1 MHANFLIW
9 GAGHSRPYQ
18 RKSTL
23 CAEYWSRVPLLETA
37 KRHNQVVKWEQRP
50 YLEKKSKKNGT
61 LVAQLAGVFNIIC
74 FILTK
79 PSSPERVRVAIES
92 YKRWIPAFSYLQSFP
107 SAMLFTKISSALVLF
122 TLSATACTNASDCD
136 IGCSS
141 DTGFTVTTCR
151 Q

>member
-1 MHANFLIW
+1 V
-9 GAGHSRPYQ
+9 GAATLL
-18 RKSTL
+18 RK
-23 CAEYWSRVPLLETA
+23 EV
-37 KRHNQVVKWEQRP
+37 
-50 YLEKKSKKNGT
+50 KKNGT

-92 YKRWIPAFSYLQSFP
+92 YKRWISAFSYLQSFP

-122 TLSATACTNASDCD
+122 TLSASACITASDCD

-141 DTGFTVTTCR
+141 DPGYPVTTC
-151 Q
+151 QK